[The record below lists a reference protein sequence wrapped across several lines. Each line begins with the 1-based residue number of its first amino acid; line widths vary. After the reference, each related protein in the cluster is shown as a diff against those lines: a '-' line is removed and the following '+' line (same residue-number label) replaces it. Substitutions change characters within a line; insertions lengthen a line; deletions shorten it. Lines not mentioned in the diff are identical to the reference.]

1 MFIEREAYL
10 QEYYRREMEQGLE
23 AKRLAKL
30 VQTPRS
36 RSRKSFGHMVGHLF
50 QVLRDNIRVVIGRPK
65 VAGSGK

>member
-1 MFIEREAYL
+1 MLIAREAYL
-10 QEYYRREMEQGLE
+10 QEYHRREMEQGLE

-30 VQTPRS
+30 APRSRS

-65 VAGSGK
+65 VA